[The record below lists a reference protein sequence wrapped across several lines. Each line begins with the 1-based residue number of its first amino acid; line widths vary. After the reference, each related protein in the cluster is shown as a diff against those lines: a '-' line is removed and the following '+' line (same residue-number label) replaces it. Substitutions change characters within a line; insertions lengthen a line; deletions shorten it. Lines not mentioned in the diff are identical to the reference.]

1 MSREYYARYEL
12 ERKRREALKRKQ
24 AAETAEKLLNKYQA
38 QLEEM
43 IAKGF
48 RGYIPDEIARLEA
61 DLARI
66 RQDLIDDR
74 PIQARDASQ
83 RVGAY
88 IGSLD
93 VIANTAIAQY
103 ERAERLRSE
112 QEKARAASRGRSLLD
127 AYYEMVGEIEDV
139 VVANLA
145 APALDD
151 IHAQIERDGDTRFTE
166 SGLRKAVSDAVAE
179 ARSRAGAFKAAE
191 EERRQRACL
200 TSRIEDIDLL
210 VRKANIEDADAA
222 ASFAARID
230 RIKLAME
237 VEHPDNADLE
247 EAISSLGSDL
257 EAQEVSEAARREAVK
272 AIYRQLKSQEFT
284 VERPKRFVSDG
295 SDYVRIVARR
305 PSGKQ
310 AICEIGSDGSI
321 RYRFDKY
328 EAMTCLKDIER
339 FNVDLESIY
348 SLSLSDERVLWSN
361 PDRLTK
367 DANRADNDNRRS
379 L

>member
-24 AAETAEKLLNKYQA
+24 AVETAEKLFNKYQA
-38 QLEEM
+38 QLEGM

-151 IHAQIERDGDTRFTE
+151 IRAQIERDGDTRFTE

-210 VRKANIEDADAA
+210 VRKANIGDADAA

>member
-24 AAETAEKLLNKYQA
+24 AVETAEKLLNKYQA
-38 QLEEM
+38 QLEGM

-151 IHAQIERDGDTRFTE
+151 IRAQIERDGDTRFTE

-210 VRKANIEDADAA
+210 VRKANIGDADAA

>member
-1 MSREYYARYEL
+1 MSREYYAHYEL
-12 ERKRREALKRKQ
+12 ERKRRKALEKKR

-38 QLEEM
+38 KLEEM
-43 IAKGF
+43 VTKGF
-48 RGYIPDEIARLEA
+48 RGYIPDEAARLEA
-61 DLARI
+61 DLGRI

-112 QEKARAASRGRSLLD
+112 QEKARVASMGRSLLET
-127 AYYEMVGEIEDV
+127 YYEMVGAIDDA
-139 VVANLA
+139 VVANIA
-145 APALDD
+145 APALED
-151 IHAQIERDGDTRFTE
+151 IRAQIERDGEARFTE
-166 SGLRKAVSDAVAE
+166 SGLKKALAEAVAE
-179 ARSRAGAFKAAE
+179 AKSRAKAFKAAE
-191 EERRQRACL
+191 EEKRQHACL
-200 TSRIEDIDLL
+200 VSRIEDIDLL
-210 VRKANIEDADAA
+210 VREANIEDTETA
-222 ASFAARID
+222 ASFAVRIN
-230 RIKLAME
+230 RIKLALE
-237 VEHPDNADLE
+237 EKQPDSEHIE
-247 EAISSLGSDL
+247 EAIASLGSEL

-339 FNVDLESIY
+339 FNVDLASIY
-348 SLSLSDERVLWSN
+348 SLNLSDARALWSN

-367 DANRADNDNRRS
+367 DANRAANDDRRS

>member
-24 AAETAEKLLNKYQA
+24 AVETAEKLLNKYQA
-38 QLEEM
+38 QLEGM

-151 IHAQIERDGDTRFTE
+151 IRAQIERDGDTRFTE

-210 VRKANIEDADAA
+210 VRKANIGDADAA

-310 AICEIGSDGSI
+310 AICEIGSDGLI

>member
-24 AAETAEKLLNKYQA
+24 AVETAEKLLNKYQA
-38 QLEEM
+38 QLEGM

-151 IHAQIERDGDTRFTE
+151 IRAQIERDGDTRFTE

-179 ARSRAGAFKAAE
+179 ARSRVGAFKAAE

-210 VRKANIEDADAA
+210 VRKANIGDADAA

-310 AICEIGSDGSI
+310 AICEIGSDGLI

>member
-1 MSREYYARYEL
+1 MSREYHAHYEL
-12 ERKRREALKRKQ
+12 ERKRREALEKKR

-38 QLEEM
+38 KLEEM
-43 IAKGF
+43 VAKGF
-48 RGYIPDEIARLEA
+48 RGYIPDEVARLEA
-61 DLARI
+61 DLGRI

-112 QEKARAASRGRSLLD
+112 QEKARVASMGRSLLET
-127 AYYEMVGEIEDV
+127 YYEMVGAIDDA
-139 VVANLA
+139 VVANIA
-145 APALDD
+145 APALED
-151 IHAQIERDGDTRFTE
+151 IRAQIERDGEARFTE
-166 SGLRKAVSDAVAE
+166 SGLKKALAEAVAE
-179 ARSRAGAFKAAE
+179 AKSRAKAFKAAE
-191 EERRQRACL
+191 EEKRQHACL
-200 TSRIEDIDLL
+200 VSRIEDIDLL
-210 VRKANIEDADAA
+210 VREANIEDTETAT
-222 ASFAARID
+222 SFAVRIN
-230 RIKLAME
+230 RIKLALE
-237 VEHPDNADLE
+237 EKQPDSEHIE
-247 EAISSLGSDL
+247 EAITSLGSEL

-339 FNVDLESIY
+339 FNVDLASIY
-348 SLSLSDERVLWSN
+348 SLNLSDARVLWSN

-367 DANRADNDNRRS
+367 DANRAANDDRRS

>member
-24 AAETAEKLLNKYQA
+24 AVETAEKLLNKYQA
-38 QLEEM
+38 QLEGM

-66 RQDLIDDR
+66 RQDLIDGR

-151 IHAQIERDGDTRFTE
+151 IRAQIERDGGTRFTE

-210 VRKANIEDADAA
+210 VRKANIGDADAA

>member
-24 AAETAEKLLNKYQA
+24 AVETAEKLLNKYQA
-38 QLEEM
+38 QLEGM

-151 IHAQIERDGDTRFTE
+151 IRAQIERDGDTRFTE

-210 VRKANIEDADAA
+210 VRKANIGDADAA

-247 EAISSLGSDL
+247 EAISSL
-257 EAQEVSEAARREAVK
+257 EATLRR
-272 AIYRQLKSQEFT
+272 RKS
-284 VERPKRFVSDG
+284 PKRLD
-295 SDYVRIVARR
+295 A
-305 PSGKQ
+305 K
-310 AICEIGSDGSI
+310 
-321 RYRFDKY
+321 
-328 EAMTCLKDIER
+328 
-339 FNVDLESIY
+339 
-348 SLSLSDERVLWSN
+348 LS
-361 PDRLTK
+361 
-367 DANRADNDNRRS
+367 RRS
-379 L
+379 TVS

>member
-24 AAETAEKLLNKYQA
+24 AVETAEKLLNKYQA
-38 QLEEM
+38 QLEGM

-93 VIANTAIAQY
+93 VIANTAIARY

-112 QEKARAASRGRSLLD
+112 QEKARAASRGRFLLD

-151 IHAQIERDGDTRFTE
+151 IRAQIERDGDTRFTE

-210 VRKANIEDADAA
+210 VRKANIGDADAA
-222 ASFAARID
+222 ASFVARID

-367 DANRADNDNRRS
+367 DANRANNDNRRS

>member
-24 AAETAEKLLNKYQA
+24 AVETAEKLLNKYQA
-38 QLEEM
+38 QLEGM

-151 IHAQIERDGDTRFTE
+151 IRAQIERDGDTRFTE

-210 VRKANIEDADAA
+210 VRKANIGDADAA

-272 AIYRQLKSQEFT
+272 AIYRQLKSQKFT

-310 AICEIGSDGSI
+310 AICEIGSDGLI

>member
-24 AAETAEKLLNKYQA
+24 AVETAEKLLNKYQA
-38 QLEEM
+38 QLEGM

-74 PIQARDASQ
+74 PIQARDASR

-151 IHAQIERDGDTRFTE
+151 IRAQIERDGDTRFTE

-210 VRKANIEDADAA
+210 VRKANIGDADAA

>member
-24 AAETAEKLLNKYQA
+24 AVETAEKLLNKYQA
-38 QLEEM
+38 QLEGM

-48 RGYIPDEIARLEA
+48 CGYIPDEIARLEA

-151 IHAQIERDGDTRFTE
+151 IRAQIERDGDTRFTE

-210 VRKANIEDADAA
+210 VRKANIGDADAA

-310 AICEIGSDGSI
+310 AICEIGSDGLI

>member
-38 QLEEM
+38 QLEGM

-151 IHAQIERDGDTRFTE
+151 IRAQIERDGDTRFTE

>member
-12 ERKRREALKRKQ
+12 ERKRREALEKKR

-38 QLEEM
+38 KLEEM
-43 IAKGF
+43 VAKGF
-48 RGYIPDEIARLEA
+48 RGYIPDEVARLEA
-61 DLARI
+61 DLGRI

-112 QEKARAASRGRSLLD
+112 QKKARVASMGRSLLET
-127 AYYEMVGEIEDV
+127 YYEMVGAIDDA

-145 APALDD
+145 APALED
-151 IHAQIERDGDTRFTE
+151 IRAQIERDGEARFTE
-166 SGLRKAVSDAVAE
+166 SGLKKALAEAVAE
-179 ARSRAGAFKAAE
+179 AKSRAKTFKAAE
-191 EERRQRACL
+191 EEKRQHACL
-200 TSRIEDIDLL
+200 VSRIEDIDLL
-210 VRKANIEDADAA
+210 IREANIEDTETA
-222 ASFAARID
+222 ASFAVRIN
-230 RIKLAME
+230 RIKLALE
-237 VEHPDNADLE
+237 EKQPDSEHIE
-247 EAISSLGSDL
+247 EAIASLGSEL

-339 FNVDLESIY
+339 FNVDLASIY
-348 SLSLSDERVLWSN
+348 SLNLSDARVLWSN
-361 PDRLTK
+361 PDRLAK
-367 DANRADNDNRRS
+367 DANRAANDDRRS

>member
-12 ERKRREALKRKQ
+12 ERKRREALERKQ

-151 IHAQIERDGDTRFTE
+151 IRAQIERDGDTRFTE

>member
-1 MSREYYARYEL
+1 
-12 ERKRREALKRKQ
+12 
-24 AAETAEKLLNKYQA
+24 
-38 QLEEM
+38 M

-151 IHAQIERDGDTRFTE
+151 IRAQIERDGDTRFTE

>member
-12 ERKRREALKRKQ
+12 ERKRREALEKKR

-38 QLEEM
+38 KLEEM
-43 IAKGF
+43 VTKGF
-48 RGYIPDEIARLEA
+48 RGYIPDEVARLEA
-61 DLARI
+61 DLGRI

-112 QEKARAASRGRSLLD
+112 QEKARVASMGRSLLET
-127 AYYEMVGEIEDV
+127 YYEMVGAIDDA
-139 VVANLA
+139 VVANIA
-145 APALDD
+145 APALED
-151 IHAQIERDGDTRFTE
+151 IRAQIERDGEARFTE
-166 SGLRKAVSDAVAE
+166 SGLKKALAEAVAE
-179 ARSRAGAFKAAE
+179 AKSRAKAFKAAE
-191 EERRQRACL
+191 EEKRQHACL
-200 TSRIEDIDLL
+200 VSRIEDIDLL
-210 VRKANIEDADAA
+210 VREANIEDTETA
-222 ASFAARID
+222 ASFAVRIN
-230 RIKLAME
+230 RIKLALE
-237 VEHPDNADLE
+237 EKQPDSEHIE
-247 EAISSLGSDL
+247 EAIASLGSEL

>member
-24 AAETAEKLLNKYQA
+24 AVETAEKLLNKYQA
-38 QLEEM
+38 QLEGM

-151 IHAQIERDGDTRFTE
+151 IRAQIERDGDTRFTE

-200 TSRIEDIDLL
+200 TSRIDDIDLL
-210 VRKANIEDADAA
+210 VRKANIGDADAA

>member
-24 AAETAEKLLNKYQA
+24 AVETAEKLLNKYQA
-38 QLEEM
+38 QLEGM

-151 IHAQIERDGDTRFTE
+151 IRAQIERDGDTRFTE

-210 VRKANIEDADAA
+210 VRKANIGDADAA

-230 RIKLAME
+230 RVKLAME

-328 EAMTCLKDIER
+328 EAMACLKDIER

>member
-151 IHAQIERDGDTRFTE
+151 IRAQIERDGDTRFTE